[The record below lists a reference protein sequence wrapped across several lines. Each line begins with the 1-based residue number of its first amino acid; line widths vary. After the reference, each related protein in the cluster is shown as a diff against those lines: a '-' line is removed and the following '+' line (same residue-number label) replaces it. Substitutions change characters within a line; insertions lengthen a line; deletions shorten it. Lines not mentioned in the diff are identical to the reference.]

1 MIKNDQVVSI
11 HYKLTNDAG
20 EVIDS
25 SEGRD
30 PLKYLQGHGNIVPGL
45 EKEMTGKAVGDKFD
59 VVVPP
64 EEGYGVRDD
73 TKIGKVPRAQVEV
86 EDLEI
91 GTKLQAETPEG
102 VSILTVLEVS
112 DEEITLDANHE
123 LAGMTLNFVI
133 EVAEVR
139 DAEQVEID
147 HGHVH

>member
-1 MIKNDQVVSI
+1 MFKNDQVVSI